1 VHRGRCGRPAS
12 AGDVLADPHG
22 IWETEG
28 GKSHVRL
35 SDCENK
41 PKRLCGTIIWMKNP
55 RKDVKNDNERLRDRE
70 LVGTRVVWDLKHQG
84 GKEWDDG
91 EIYNPADGDTYD
103 SELVEIDANTLEV
116 SGCVWFI
123 CEEQTWMRIE

>member
-1 VHRGRCGRPAS
+1 
-12 AGDVLADPHG
+12 
-22 IWETEG
+22 
-28 GKSHVRL
+28 
-35 SDCENK
+35 
-41 PKRLCGTIIWMKNP
+41 MKNP

-91 EIYNPADGDTYD
+91 EIYNPADGDTYA

-123 CEEQTWMRIE
+123 YEEQTRMRIE